1 MEISQIQS
9 GSWQKFENAIKEE
22 KISNAYIIHG
32 PSGSGK
38 EALALHFVAQIL
50 SSKIT
55 DLVSS
60 ENITFIAP
68 ASKDFYQNLFKSK
81 TFETDEYNQWKEFL
95 SNKMYNPFLKK
106 VLSDSNNIPV
116 VTINNLKEKIYFKTS
131 SRKIVVIFNSEALHF
146 VAQILSSKI
155 TDLVSNEN
163 ITFIAPASKD
173 FYQNLFKS
181 KTFETDEY
189 NQWKEFL
196 SNKMYNPF
204 LKKVLSD
211 SNNIPVVTINNLK
224 EKIYFKTSSR
234 KIVVIFNSEAL
245 SHGSGES
252 ANMLL
257 KVLEEPPSNTTFILV
272 TDYIDKVMPTIKSRC
287 QSVYVPRL
295 TNDSIAQLF
304 TKNNQLSSNFISFIT
319 DNNLNALNSLN
330 SFDKEEILDCIKDY
344 FNAIRYK
351 NAESISGFID
361 RIESLYKSSRNEF
374 DFHLS
379 VIRKFIKL
387 VSMINQSVGYDIEFE
402 EFEEL
407 ALIINKKYKNMDHI
421 KLIENIEKLISVLDG
436 NANPRLSLMNMIINS
451 NKALN

>member
-9 GSWQKFENAIKEE
+9 GAWQKFESAIKEE
-22 KISNAYIIHG
+22 KISNAYIIYG

-38 EALALHFVAQIL
+38 EALALQFVAQIL
-50 SSKIT
+50 S
-55 DLVSS
+55 L
-60 ENITFIAP
+60 
-68 ASKDFYQNLFKSK
+68 
-81 TFETDEYNQWKEFL
+81 
-95 SNKMYNPFLKK
+95 
-106 VLSDSNNIPV
+106 
-116 VTINNLKEKIYFKTS
+116 
-131 SRKIVVIFNSEALHF
+131 
-146 VAQILSSKI
+146 KI

-224 EKIYFKTSSR
+224 EKIYFKTASR

-257 KVLEEPPSNTTFILV
+257 KVLEEPPSNTTFILA
-272 TDYIDKVMPTIKSRC
+272 TDHIEKVMPTIKSRC
-287 QSVYVPRL
+287 QSIYVPRL
-295 TNDSIAQLF
+295 TNESIEQF
-304 TKNNQLSSNFISFIT
+304 FVKNNLLSSNFISFIT
-319 DNNLNALNSLN
+319 DNDLNALNSLN

-361 RIESLYKSSRNEF
+361 RIENLYKSSRNEF

-379 VIRKFIKL
+379 VIGKFIKL
-387 VSMINQSVGYDIEFE
+387 ISIINQSIDYDIEFE

-407 ALIINKKYKNMDHI
+407 ALIINKKYENMDHI
-421 KLIENIEKLISVLDG
+421 KLIENIEKFISAIDG
-436 NANPRLSLMNMIINS
+436 NANFRLSLMNMIINS

>member
-60 ENITFIAP
+60 
-68 ASKDFYQNLFKSK
+68 K
-81 TFETDEYNQWKEFL
+81 
-95 SNKMYNPFLKK
+95 
-106 VLSDSNNIPV
+106 
-116 VTINNLKEKIYFKTS
+116 
-131 SRKIVVIFNSEALHF
+131 
-146 VAQILSSKI
+146 
-155 TDLVSNEN
+155 N

-295 TNDSIAQLF
+295 TNDSIAQFF

-387 VSMINQSVGYDIEFE
+387 ISMINQSIGYDIEFE

-436 NANPRLSLMNMIINS
+436 NTNPRLSLMNMIINS

>member
-1 MEISQIQS
+1 
-9 GSWQKFENAIKEE
+9 
-22 KISNAYIIHG
+22 
-32 PSGSGK
+32 
-38 EALALHFVAQIL
+38 
-50 SSKIT
+50 
-55 DLVSS
+55 
-60 ENITFIAP
+60 
-68 ASKDFYQNLFKSK
+68 
-81 TFETDEYNQWKEFL
+81 
-95 SNKMYNPFLKK
+95 
-106 VLSDSNNIPV
+106 
-116 VTINNLKEKIYFKTS
+116 
-131 SRKIVVIFNSEALHF
+131 
-146 VAQILSSKI
+146 
-155 TDLVSNEN
+155 
-163 ITFIAPASKD
+163 
-173 FYQNLFKS
+173 
-181 KTFETDEY
+181 
-189 NQWKEFL
+189 
-196 SNKMYNPF
+196 
-204 LKKVLSD
+204 
-211 SNNIPVVTINNLK
+211 
-224 EKIYFKTSSR
+224 
-234 KIVVIFNSEAL
+234 
-245 SHGSGES
+245 
-252 ANMLL
+252 MLL

-295 TNDSIAQLF
+295 TNDSIAQF
-304 TKNNQLSSNFISFIT
+304 FAKNNQLSSNFISFIT

-387 VSMINQSVGYDIEFE
+387 ISMINQSVGYDIEFE

>member
-1 MEISQIQS
+1 MEISEIQNE
-9 GSWQKFENAIKEE
+9 SWQKFENAIKEE

-38 EALALHFVAQIL
+38 EALALQFASQIL

-55 DLVSS
+55 DL
-60 ENITFIAP
+60 F
-68 ASKDFYQNLFKSK
+68 
-81 TFETDEYNQWKEFL
+81 
-95 SNKMYNPFLKK
+95 
-106 VLSDSNNIPV
+106 
-116 VTINNLKEKIYFKTS
+116 
-131 SRKIVVIFNSEALHF
+131 
-146 VAQILSSKI
+146 
-155 TDLVSNEN
+155 SNEN

-181 KTFETDEY
+181 KTFDTDEY

-204 LKKVLSD
+204 SKKLLSD
-211 SNNIPVVTINNLK
+211 SNNIPVLTINNLK
-224 EKIYFKTSSR
+224 EKIYFKTNDR
-234 KIVVIFNSEAL
+234 KIVLIFNSEAL

-272 TDYIDKVMPTIKSRC
+272 TDYTDKVMPTIKSRC
-287 QSVYVPRL
+287 QSIYVPRL
-295 TNDSIAQLF
+295 KNESIEQFFSKNDIF
-304 TKNNQLSSNFISFIT
+304 SSNFISFIT

-330 SFDKEEILDCIKDY
+330 SCDTEQILDCIKDY

-351 NAESISGFID
+351 NAESISNFID
-361 RIESLYKSSRNEF
+361 KLESLYKSSRNEF

-379 VIRKFIKL
+379 VIGKFIKL
-387 VSMINQSVGYDIEFE
+387 ISMINHSIDYNIEFE

-407 ALIINKKYKNMDHI
+407 ALIINKRYENMDHL
-421 KLIENIEKLISVLDG
+421 KLIENIEKFTISLAG
-436 NANPRLSLMNMIINS
+436 NANLRLSLMNMIINS

>member
-22 KISNAYIIHG
+22 KISNAYIIYG
-32 PSGSGK
+32 SPGSGK
-38 EALALHFVAQIL
+38 EALALQFISQIL

-55 DLVSS
+55 DLS
-60 ENITFIAP
+60 
-68 ASKDFYQNLFKSK
+68 
-81 TFETDEYNQWKEFL
+81 
-95 SNKMYNPFLKK
+95 
-106 VLSDSNNIPV
+106 
-116 VTINNLKEKIYFKTS
+116 
-131 SRKIVVIFNSEALHF
+131 
-146 VAQILSSKI
+146 
-155 TDLVSNEN
+155 SNEN

-196 SNKMYNPF
+196 SNKVYNPF
-204 LKKVLSD
+204 SKKVLSD
-211 SNNIPVVTINNLK
+211 SNNIPVITINNLK
-224 EKIYFKTSSR
+224 EKIYFKTNDR
-234 KIVVIFNSEAL
+234 KIVLIFNSEAL

-295 TNDSIAQLF
+295 TDDSIKQFFA
-304 TKNNQLSSNFISFIT
+304 KNNVLSSNFISFIS
-319 DNNLNALNSLN
+319 DNNLNAIESLN
-330 SFDKEEILDCIKDY
+330 SFDKEQILHCIKDY

-351 NAESISGFID
+351 NAESISNFID
-361 RIESLYKSSRNEF
+361 KMDSLYKSSRNKF

-379 VIRKFIKL
+379 LIGKFIKL
-387 VSMINQSVGYDIEFE
+387 ISMINQSIEYDIEFE
-402 EFEEL
+402 ELEEL
-407 ALIINKKYKNMDHI
+407 ALIINKKFENMDQI
-421 KLIENIEKLISVLDG
+421 KLVKNLEEFASSLDG
-436 NANPRLSLMNMIINS
+436 NANLRLSLMNMIINS

>member
-9 GSWQKFENAIKEE
+9 EAWQKFKNAIEE
-22 KISNAYIIHG
+22 KKISNAYIIQG

-38 EALALHFVAQIL
+38 EALALQFISQIL

-55 DLVSS
+55 DL
-60 ENITFIAP
+60 
-68 ASKDFYQNLFKSK
+68 
-81 TFETDEYNQWKEFL
+81 
-95 SNKMYNPFLKK
+95 
-106 VLSDSNNIPV
+106 
-116 VTINNLKEKIYFKTS
+116 
-131 SRKIVVIFNSEALHF
+131 IF
-146 VAQILSSKI
+146 
-155 TDLVSNEN
+155 NEN

-204 LKKVLSD
+204 SKKNLSN
-211 SNNIPVVTINNLK
+211 SNNIPVEAINQLK
-224 EKIYFKTSSR
+224 KRIYFKTNNR
-234 KIVVIFNSEAL
+234 KIVLIFNSEAL
-245 SHGSGES
+245 SYGSGES

-257 KVLEEPPSNTTFILV
+257 KVLEEPPRNTTFILV

-287 QSVYVPRL
+287 QSVYVSKL
-295 TNDSIAQLF
+295 TNESIKQFFA
-304 TKNNQLSSNFISFIT
+304 KNNILSSNFISFIS
-319 DNNLNALNSLN
+319 DNNLNVLGHLNN
-330 SFDKEEILDCIKDY
+330 CNKEQILDCIKDY

-351 NAESISGFID
+351 NAESISNFINK
-361 RIESLYKSSRNEF
+361 IESMYKSSRSEF
-374 DFHLS
+374 DIHLC

-387 VSMINQSVGYDIEFE
+387 ISMINHSINYDIEFE

-407 ALIINKKYKNMDHI
+407 ALIINKKYKYMNQL
-421 KLIENIEKLISVLDG
+421 KLIENIEEFTSSLDG
-436 NANPRLSLMNMIINS
+436 NANFRLSLMNMIINS

>member
-9 GSWQKFENAIKEE
+9 GSWRKFENAIKEE
-22 KISNAYIIHG
+22 KISNAYIIYG
-32 PSGSGK
+32 SPGSGK
-38 EALALHFVAQIL
+38 EALALQFISQIL

-55 DLVSS
+55 DL
-60 ENITFIAP
+60 F
-68 ASKDFYQNLFKSK
+68 
-81 TFETDEYNQWKEFL
+81 
-95 SNKMYNPFLKK
+95 
-106 VLSDSNNIPV
+106 
-116 VTINNLKEKIYFKTS
+116 
-131 SRKIVVIFNSEALHF
+131 
-146 VAQILSSKI
+146 
-155 TDLVSNEN
+155 SNEN

-204 LKKVLSD
+204 SKKVLSD
-211 SNNIPVVTINNLK
+211 SNNIPVITINNLK
-224 EKIYFKTSSR
+224 EKIYFKTNDR
-234 KIVVIFNSEAL
+234 KIVLIFNSEAL

-287 QSVYVPRL
+287 QPVYVPRL
-295 TNDSIAQLF
+295 KNDSIEQFFA
-304 TKNNQLSSNFISFIT
+304 KNKILSPNFISFIT
-319 DNNLNALNSLN
+319 DNNLNAINSLN
-330 SFDKEEILDCIKDY
+330 SCDKEQLLDCIKDY

-351 NAESISGFID
+351 NAESISSFID
-361 RIESLYKSSRNEF
+361 KMESLYKSSRNEF
-374 DFHLS
+374 NFHLS
-379 VIRKFIKL
+379 VIGKFIKL
-387 VSMINQSVGYDIEFE
+387 ISMINQSIEYDIEFE

-407 ALIINKKYKNMDHI
+407 ALIINNKYENMDQL
-421 KLIENIEKLISVLDG
+421 KLIKNIEEFTSSLDG
-436 NANPRLSLMNMIINS
+436 NANLRLSLMNMIINS

>member
-131 SRKIVVIFNSEALHF
+131 SRKIVVIFNSEAL
-146 VAQILSSKI
+146 
-155 TDLVSNEN
+155 
-163 ITFIAPASKD
+163 
-173 FYQNLFKS
+173 
-181 KTFETDEY
+181 
-189 NQWKEFL
+189 
-196 SNKMYNPF
+196 
-204 LKKVLSD
+204 
-211 SNNIPVVTINNLK
+211 
-224 EKIYFKTSSR
+224 
-234 KIVVIFNSEAL
+234 

-295 TNDSIAQLF
+295 TNESIAQF
-304 TKNNQLSSNFISFIT
+304 FAKNNQLSSNFISFIT

-387 VSMINQSVGYDIEFE
+387 ISMINQSVVYDIEFE

>member
-1 MEISQIQS
+1 MEISQIQN

-32 PSGSGK
+32 SPGSGK
-38 EALALHFVAQIL
+38 VALALHFISQIL

-55 DLVSS
+55 DLS
-60 ENITFIAP
+60 
-68 ASKDFYQNLFKSK
+68 L
-81 TFETDEYNQWKEFL
+81 
-95 SNKMYNPFLKK
+95 
-106 VLSDSNNIPV
+106 
-116 VTINNLKEKIYFKTS
+116 
-131 SRKIVVIFNSEALHF
+131 
-146 VAQILSSKI
+146 
-155 TDLVSNEN
+155 NEN

-204 LKKVLSD
+204 SKKVLSD
-211 SNNIPVVTINNLK
+211 SKNIPVITINNLK
-224 EKIYFKTSSR
+224 EKIYFKTNER
-234 KIVVIFNSEAL
+234 KIVLIFNSEAL
-245 SHGSGES
+245 SNGSGES

-272 TDYIDKVMPTIKSRC
+272 TDHIEKVMPTIKSRC

-295 TNDSIAQLF
+295 TNDSIKQF
-304 TKNNQLSSNFISFIT
+304 FVKNNILSSNFISFIT
-319 DNNLNALNSLN
+319 NNNLNALNSLN
-330 SFDKEEILDCIKDY
+330 SYDKEQILDCIKDY

-351 NAESISGFID
+351 NAESISNFTD
-361 RIESLYKSSRNEF
+361 KMDSLYKSSRNEF

-379 VIRKFIKL
+379 LIGKFIKL
-387 VSMINQSVGYDIEFE
+387 ISMINQSIEYDIEFE

-407 ALIINKKYKNMDHI
+407 ALIINKKFENMDQI
-421 KLIENIEKLISVLDG
+421 KLVKNLEEFASSLDG
-436 NANPRLSLMNMIINS
+436 NANLRLSLMNMIINS

>member
-22 KISNAYIIHG
+22 KISNAYIIYG
-32 PSGSGK
+32 SPGSGK
-38 EALALHFVAQIL
+38 EALALQFISQIL

-55 DLVSS
+55 DLS
-60 ENITFIAP
+60 
-68 ASKDFYQNLFKSK
+68 
-81 TFETDEYNQWKEFL
+81 
-95 SNKMYNPFLKK
+95 
-106 VLSDSNNIPV
+106 
-116 VTINNLKEKIYFKTS
+116 
-131 SRKIVVIFNSEALHF
+131 
-146 VAQILSSKI
+146 
-155 TDLVSNEN
+155 SNEN

-196 SNKMYNPF
+196 SNKVYNPF
-204 LKKVLSD
+204 SKKVLTD
-211 SNNIPVVTINNLK
+211 SNNIPVITINNLK
-224 EKIYFKTSSR
+224 EKIYFKTNDR
-234 KIVVIFNSEAL
+234 KIVLIFNSEAL

-295 TNDSIAQLF
+295 TDDSIKQFFA
-304 TKNNQLSSNFISFIT
+304 KNNVLSSNFISFIS
-319 DNNLNALNSLN
+319 DNNLNAIESLN
-330 SFDKEEILDCIKDY
+330 SFDKEQILDCIKDY

-351 NAESISGFID
+351 NAESISNFID
-361 RIESLYKSSRNEF
+361 KMDSLYKSSRNEF

-379 VIRKFIKL
+379 LIGKFIKL
-387 VSMINQSVGYDIEFE
+387 ISMINQSIEYDIEFE
-402 EFEEL
+402 ELEEL
-407 ALIINKKYKNMDHI
+407 ALIINKKFENMDQI
-421 KLIENIEKLISVLDG
+421 KLIKNMEEFASSIDG
-436 NANPRLSLMNMIINS
+436 NANLRLSLMNMIINS

>member
-22 KISNAYIIHG
+22 KISNAYIIYG
-32 PSGSGK
+32 SPGSGK
-38 EALALHFVAQIL
+38 EALALQFISQIL
-50 SSKIT
+50 SLKIT
-55 DLVSS
+55 DLS
-60 ENITFIAP
+60 
-68 ASKDFYQNLFKSK
+68 
-81 TFETDEYNQWKEFL
+81 
-95 SNKMYNPFLKK
+95 
-106 VLSDSNNIPV
+106 
-116 VTINNLKEKIYFKTS
+116 
-131 SRKIVVIFNSEALHF
+131 
-146 VAQILSSKI
+146 
-155 TDLVSNEN
+155 SNEN

-196 SNKMYNPF
+196 TNKMYNPF
-204 LKKVLSD
+204 SKKVLSD
-211 SNNIPVVTINNLK
+211 SNNIPVITINNLK
-224 EKIYFKTSSR
+224 EKIYFKTNDQ
-234 KIVVIFNSEAL
+234 KIVLIFNSEAL

-272 TDYIDKVMPTIKSRC
+272 TDYIEKVMPTIKSRC

-295 TNDSIAQLF
+295 TNESIKQFFA
-304 TKNNQLSSNFISFIT
+304 KNNIFSSNFISFIT
-319 DNNLNALNSLN
+319 DNNLNTLNSLN

-351 NAESISGFID
+351 NAESISNFID
-361 RIESLYKSSRNEF
+361 KMDSLYKSSRNEF

-379 VIRKFIKL
+379 VIGRFIKL
-387 VSMINQSVGYDIEFE
+387 ISMINQSIEYDIEFE

-407 ALIINKKYKNMDHI
+407 ALIINKKFENMDQI
-421 KLIENIEKLISVLDG
+421 KLIKSMEEFATSIDG
-436 NANPRLSLMNMIINS
+436 NANLRLSLMNMIINS

>member
-131 SRKIVVIFNSEALHF
+131 SRKF
-146 VAQILSSKI
+146 
-155 TDLVSNEN
+155 
-163 ITFIAPASKD
+163 
-173 FYQNLFKS
+173 
-181 KTFETDEY
+181 
-189 NQWKEFL
+189 
-196 SNKMYNPF
+196 
-204 LKKVLSD
+204 
-211 SNNIPVVTINNLK
+211 
-224 EKIYFKTSSR
+224 
-234 KIVVIFNSEAL
+234 VVIFNSEAL

-295 TNDSIAQLF
+295 TNDSIAQFF

-361 RIESLYKSSRNEF
+361 RIESLYKSSRSEF

-387 VSMINQSVGYDIEFE
+387 ISMINQSVGYDIEFE

-436 NANPRLSLMNMIINS
+436 NANTRLSLMNMIINS

>member
-1 MEISQIQS
+1 MEISEIQNE
-9 GSWQKFENAIKEE
+9 SWQKFENAIKEE

-38 EALALHFVAQIL
+38 EALALQFAAQIL

-55 DLVSS
+55 DL
-60 ENITFIAP
+60 F
-68 ASKDFYQNLFKSK
+68 
-81 TFETDEYNQWKEFL
+81 
-95 SNKMYNPFLKK
+95 
-106 VLSDSNNIPV
+106 
-116 VTINNLKEKIYFKTS
+116 
-131 SRKIVVIFNSEALHF
+131 
-146 VAQILSSKI
+146 
-155 TDLVSNEN
+155 SNEN

-181 KTFETDEY
+181 KTFDTDEY

-204 LKKVLSD
+204 SKKLLSD
-211 SNNIPVVTINNLK
+211 SNNIPVLTINNLK
-224 EKIYFKTSSR
+224 EKIYFKTNDR
-234 KIVVIFNSEAL
+234 KIVLIFNSEAL

-272 TDYIDKVMPTIKSRC
+272 TDYTDKVMPTIKSRC
-287 QSVYVPRL
+287 QSIYVPRL
-295 TNDSIAQLF
+295 KNESIQQFFAKNDTF
-304 TKNNQLSSNFISFIT
+304 SSNFISFIT

-330 SFDKEEILDCIKDY
+330 SCDKEQILDCIKDY

-351 NAESISGFID
+351 NAESISNFID
-361 RIESLYKSSRNEF
+361 KIESLHKSSRNEF
-374 DFHLS
+374 NFHLS
-379 VIRKFIKL
+379 VIGKFIKL
-387 VSMINQSVGYDIEFE
+387 LSMIKQSIDYDIEFE

-407 ALIINKKYKNMDHI
+407 ALIINNKYKNMNQL
-421 KLIENIEKLISVLDG
+421 KLIENMEEFTRSLDG
-436 NANPRLSLMNMIINS
+436 NANLRLSLMNMIINS

>member
-9 GSWQKFENAIKEE
+9 GSWRKFENAIKEE
-22 KISNAYIIHG
+22 KISNAYIIYG
-32 PSGSGK
+32 SPGSGK
-38 EALALHFVAQIL
+38 EALALQFISQIF

-55 DLVSS
+55 DL
-60 ENITFIAP
+60 F
-68 ASKDFYQNLFKSK
+68 
-81 TFETDEYNQWKEFL
+81 
-95 SNKMYNPFLKK
+95 
-106 VLSDSNNIPV
+106 
-116 VTINNLKEKIYFKTS
+116 
-131 SRKIVVIFNSEALHF
+131 
-146 VAQILSSKI
+146 
-155 TDLVSNEN
+155 SNEN

-204 LKKVLSD
+204 SKKVLSD
-211 SNNIPVVTINNLK
+211 SNNIPVITINNLK
-224 EKIYFKTSSR
+224 DKIYFKTNDR
-234 KIVVIFNSEAL
+234 KIVLIFNSEAL

-295 TNDSIAQLF
+295 TNDSIEQFFA
-304 TKNNQLSSNFISFIT
+304 KNNILSPNFISFIT
-319 DNNLNALNSLN
+319 DNNLNAINSIN
-330 SFDKEEILDCIKDY
+330 SCDKEQLLDCIKDY

-351 NAESISGFID
+351 NAESISSFLD
-361 RIESLYKSSRNEF
+361 KMESLYKSSRNEF
-374 DFHLS
+374 NFHLS
-379 VIRKFIKL
+379 VIGKFIKL
-387 VSMINQSVGYDIEFE
+387 ISMINQSIKYDIKFE

-407 ALIINKKYKNMDHI
+407 ALIINDKYGNMDQL
-421 KLIENIEKLISVLDG
+421 KLIKNIEEFTSSLHG
-436 NANPRLSLMNMIINS
+436 NANLRLSLMNMIINS

>member
-22 KISNAYIIHG
+22 KISNAYIIYG

-116 VTINNLKEKIYFKTS
+116 VTINNLKEKIYFKT
-131 SRKIVVIFNSEALHF
+131 N
-146 VAQILSSKI
+146 
-155 TDLVSNEN
+155 
-163 ITFIAPASKD
+163 
-173 FYQNLFKS
+173 
-181 KTFETDEY
+181 
-189 NQWKEFL
+189 
-196 SNKMYNPF
+196 
-204 LKKVLSD
+204 
-211 SNNIPVVTINNLK
+211 
-224 EKIYFKTSSR
+224 SR

-257 KVLEEPPSNTTFILV
+257 KVLEEPPSKTTFILV
-272 TDYIDKVMPTIKSRC
+272 TDYFDKVMPTIKSRC
-287 QSVYVPRL
+287 QSVFVPRL
-295 TNDSIAQLF
+295 TNDSIAQF
-304 TKNNQLSSNFISFIT
+304 FAKNNQLSTNFISFIT

-330 SFDKEEILDCIKDY
+330 SFDKDEILDCIKDY

-361 RIESLYKSSRNEF
+361 RIENLYKSSRNEF

-379 VIRKFIKL
+379 VIGKFIKL
-387 VSMINQSVGYDIEFE
+387 ISIINQSIDYDIEFE

-407 ALIINKKYKNMDHI
+407 ALIINKKYDNMDHI
-421 KLIENIEKLISVLDG
+421 KLIENIEKFISAIDG
-436 NANPRLSLMNMIINS
+436 NANFRLSLMNMIINS